1 MGCQPFKAADLIMP
15 SIKSSLKIRR
25 AFFYQIKRCVAASRE
40 LTQYGN
46 WQQNSI
52 DIFKATSFKPHRGNY
67 PLSFF
72 CTKSKNI
79 AILLPNLP
87 LFSHAKTVTK
97 KQKMTSPLWFTEI
110 SRLTITQ
117 HANFCWAII
126 AQ

>member
-15 SIKSSLKIRR
+15 SIKSSLKITDN
-25 AFFYQIKRCVAASRE
+25 RE

-87 LFSHAKTVTK
+87 LFSHAKTVTN
-97 KQKMTSPLWFTEI
+97 LWLSTG
-110 SRLTITQ
+110 
-117 HANFCWAII
+117 H
-126 AQ
+126 